1 MGLLRSLPPAAT
13 ERLSE
18 LTLLLPE
25 LPGGDYSF
33 SEVGTH
39 PPPPPPAPVKGLLHC
54 CCCFDVGKM
63 GMAKQLIGNLKI

>member
-25 LPGGDYSF
+25 LPSGDYSF
-33 SEVGTH
+33 SEVGTPS
-39 PPPPPPAPVKGLLHC
+39 PPPQRVYSIAAAAL
-54 CCCFDVGKM
+54 M
-63 GMAKQLIGNLKI
+63 WERWE

>member
-33 SEVGTH
+33 SEVGT
-39 PPPPPPAPVKGLLHC
+39 PLAKGLLHC

-63 GMAKQLIGNLKI
+63 GIAKQLIGNLKI

>member
-33 SEVGTH
+33 SEVGIH
-39 PPPPPPAPVKGLLHC
+39 PSTGKGFTPLL
-54 CCCFDVGKM
+54 
-63 GMAKQLIGNLKI
+63 LLL

>member
-33 SEVGTH
+33 SEVGTL
-39 PPPPPPAPVKGLLHC
+39 PRPPAKGLLHC

-63 GMAKQLIGNLKI
+63 GIAKQLIGNLKI